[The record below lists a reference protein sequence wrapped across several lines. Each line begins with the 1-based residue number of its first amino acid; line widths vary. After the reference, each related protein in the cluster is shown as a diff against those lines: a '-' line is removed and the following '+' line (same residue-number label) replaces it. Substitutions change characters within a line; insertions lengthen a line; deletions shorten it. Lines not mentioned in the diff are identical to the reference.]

1 MRSRRVRGP
10 SLQKRFRH
18 ALNTPDPL
26 SDTSFRKRISR
37 LYRQTVRETRW
48 ALEWRRL
55 RGLENSYRGR
65 RAFLVGNGPSLKSLP
80 LAKLDGEIVC
90 VVNLGLRAVGPLLS
104 HADMYFINDV
114 YCFENYGAE
123 IERDIDRHGV
133 SLRFMNLRL
142 KSRWKALA
150 NRAARPFFLL
160 GERSII
166 RDSGRILPLRHGF
179 TRGATVLISAASVL
193 KFLGFAEVYIIG
205 CDLDYGSS
213 DKYFYEMDTQD
224 VAHENRPEI
233 ADRRRDMVFANREFE
248 LMRAFYEASGQKL
261 INAGRG
267 GNLNTLER
275 VSFESL
281 FPE

>member
-1 MRSRRVRGP
+1 
-10 SLQKRFRH
+10 
-18 ALNTPDPL
+18 LNTPNPRDE
-26 SDTSFRKRISR
+26 TSFRKRISR

-55 RGLENSYRGR
+55 KRLENTYQGK
-65 RAFLVGNGPSLKSLP
+65 RAFLVGNGPSLKLLP
-80 LAKLDGEIVC
+80 LTKLEGEVVC
-90 VVNLGLRAVGPLLS
+90 VVNLGLRAVGPLIS
-104 HADMYFINDV
+104 HADIYFINDV
-114 YCFENYGAE
+114 YCFESYGAE
-123 IERDIDRHGV
+123 IERDIDRHGI

-142 KSRWKALA
+142 KSRWNALE
-150 NRAARPFFLL
+150 NRGMRPFFIL

-166 RDSGRILPLRHGF
+166 RDSKRILPLRYGF

-213 DKYFYEMDTQD
+213 DKYFYAMDTQD

-248 LMRAFYEASGQKL
+248 LMRAFYESSGQKL

-281 FPE
+281 FLE

>member
-1 MRSRRVRGP
+1 LSVP
-10 SLQKRFRH
+10 DLLDETSL
-18 ALNTPDPL
+18 
-26 SDTSFRKRISR
+26 RKRISR
-37 LYRQTVRETRW
+37 FYRRSVREAGW

-55 RGLENSYRGR
+55 KPLENSYRGK
-65 RAFLVGNGPSLKSLP
+65 RAFLVGNGPSLSTLP

-90 VVNLGLRAVGPLLS
+90 VVNLGLRAVGKLLP

-114 YCFENYGAE
+114 YCFENYGPE
-123 IERDIDRHGV
+123 IERDIARHAI

-142 KSRWKALA
+142 KSRWKALG
-150 NRAARPFFLL
+150 NRGPRPFFLL

-166 RDSGRILPLRHGF
+166 RESERILPLRNGF

-193 KFLGFAEVYIIG
+193 KFLGFDEVYIIG
-205 CDLDYGSS
+205 CDLDYSAP
-213 DKYFYEMDTQD
+213 DKYFYDLNARD
-224 VAHENRPEI
+224 LAHENRPEI

-261 INAGRG
+261 VNAGRG